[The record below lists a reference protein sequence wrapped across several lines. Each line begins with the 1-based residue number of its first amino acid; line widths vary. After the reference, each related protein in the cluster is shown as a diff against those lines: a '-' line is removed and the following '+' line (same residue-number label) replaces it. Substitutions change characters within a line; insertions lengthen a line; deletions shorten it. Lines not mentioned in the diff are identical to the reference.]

1 MVPALR
7 GAAAWGQAVLRLRAR
22 GRAST
27 DARVS
32 AREQSKANM
41 RQTIQNVGLLVI
53 VLSLSAVFLLEFGG
67 PQSRGCA
74 GDVGARYAA
83 KVYGETI
90 SLGEMKAAYVLANG
104 PRYST
109 ETARE
114 MKLKELV
121 LEGLIERDLLARE
134 AREVGFATSRED
146 VMVRLAEEGLLYVSA
161 PVGAP
166 SSIPSGALPV
176 SFEDKDGNF
185 DPENVRR
192 FIQNRL
198 GRTVEEFANSQ
209 MQETLAERMRET
221 VGASVAIAPEEVWDA
236 YVREKDK
243 AVIRYVRFDLAHFR
257 DQSAPSTSELDAW
270 VSGHQAQVD
279 AEYEKEKHRYT
290 GLEKQVRARHIL
302 IKVASEGDEATKEA
316 AKKAAKAKAE
326 AARARALKGE
336 DFAQLSKDLSEDT
349 GSARKGG
356 DLGYN
361 PRGRMVAP
369 FDDAQFALKPGD
381 ISEVVESRFG
391 YHVIKVEGVREGD
404 VPLAEAKREIAETLL
419 KDARAEQG
427 AKAAAEK
434 VLAEL
439 KGGLTLDALEARLK
453 AEKEAGGEAAAQA
466 PVVKDSRPFGRGDSP
481 IAGVDN
487 KDLVKTA
494 FELTTENSLPSAPV
508 KAGDS
513 WVVFKLASRDTAD
526 KAAFAGAEQERL
538 SDALLRRKRLE
549 ALESH
554 VRALRKRAEDEGAVR
569 INPEAVRYS
578 ASEETASL

>member
-1 MVPALR
+1 
-7 GAAAWGQAVLRLRAR
+7 
-22 GRAST
+22 
-27 DARVS
+27 
-32 AREQSKANM
+32 M
-41 RQTIQNVGLLVI
+41 RQSIQNVGLLVI
-53 VLSLSAVFLLEFGG
+53 VVVLCGVFLLQFGG
-67 PQSRGCA
+67 PQSRGCVRDA
-74 GDVGARYAA
+74 GARYAA
-83 KVYGETI
+83 RVYGDTI

-104 PRYST
+104 TRYST

-134 AREVGFATSRED
+134 AREVGFNITKDD
-146 VMVRLAEEGLLYVSA
+146 VMVRLAEEGSLYVSA

-166 SSIPSGALPV
+166 SSSMPSGAMPV

-209 MQETLAERMRET
+209 IQETLAQRMRET
-221 VGASVAIAPEEVWDA
+221 VAASVALAPNEVWDA
-236 YVREKDK
+236 YAREKDK
-243 AVIRYVRFDLAHFR
+243 ATLKYVRFDAANYR
-257 DQSAPSTSELDAW
+257 QQGPASAAQIDAW
-270 VSGHQAQVD
+270 LKDHQADVD

-302 IKVASEGDEATKEA
+302 FKVASDADAA
-316 AKKAAKAKAE
+316 AKQAAKNKAE

-336 DFAQLSKDLSEDT
+336 DFAKLASELSEDT
-349 GSARKGG
+349 GSAKEGG

-361 PRGRMVAP
+361 TRGKMVAP

-381 ISEVVESRFG
+381 VSEVVETRFG

-404 VPLAEAKREIAETLL
+404 VPVAEAKREIAE
-419 KDARAEQG
+419 KQFKAGNADAQ

-439 KGGLTLDALEARLK
+439 QGGVTMDALEARLK
-453 AEKEAGGEAAAQA
+453 AEKDAAGDKPQA
-466 PVVKDSRPFGRGDSP
+466 PLVKETRAFGRGDSP
-481 IAGVDN
+481 LVGLDN
-487 KDLVKTA
+487 TELVKTA
-494 FELTTENSLPSAPV
+494 FELSKESALPKAPI

-513 WVVFKLASRDTAD
+513 WVVIQLESRETPDR
-526 KAAFAGAEQERL
+526 AAFAGAEEARL

-549 ALESH
+549 VLESY
-554 VRALRKRAEDEGAVR
+554 VRELRKRADSEGAVS

>member
-1 MVPALR
+1 
-7 GAAAWGQAVLRLRAR
+7 
-22 GRAST
+22 
-27 DARVS
+27 
-32 AREQSKANM
+32 M
-41 RQTIQNVGLLVI
+41 RQTIRNVGLLVI
-53 VLSLSAVFLLEFGG
+53 VLALSAVFLLEFGG

-74 GDVGARYAA
+74 GDTSARYAA
-83 KVYGETI
+83 RVYGDTI

-104 PRYST
+104 TRYST

-134 AREVGFATSRED
+134 AREVGFNTTKDD
-146 VMVRLAEEGLLYVSA
+146 VMVRLAEEGFLYVSA

-166 SSIPSGALPV
+166 SSVPSGAMPV

-209 MQETLAERMRET
+209 IQETLAQRMRET
-221 VGASVAIAPEEVWDA
+221 VSASVAIAPGEAWDA

-243 AVIRYVRFDLAHFR
+243 ATLKYVRFDLAHFR
-257 DQSAPSTSELDAW
+257 EQGPATAAQIDAW
-270 VSGHQAQVD
+270 LKDHQADVD

-302 IKVASEGDEATKEA
+302 IKVAADADAATKQ
-316 AKKAAKAKAE
+316 AAKAKAE

-336 DFAQLSKDLSEDT
+336 DFAKLAKDLSEDT
-349 GSARKGG
+349 GSAKDGG

-361 PRGRMVAP
+361 TRGKMVAP
-369 FDDAQFALKPGD
+369 FDDAQFALKAGEL
-381 ISEVVESRFG
+381 SEVVETRFG

-404 VPLAEAKREIAETLL
+404 VPVADAKREIAEKQLKEGNADTL
-419 KDARAEQG
+419 

-434 VLAEL
+434 ALAEL
-439 KGGLTLDALEARLK
+439 AGGLTIDALETRLA
-453 AEKEAGGEAAAQA
+453 AEKAAGGDKPQA
-466 PVVKDSRPFGRGDSP
+466 PVVKETRPFGRGDSP
-481 IAGVDN
+481 LVGLDN
-487 KDLVKTA
+487 NELVKTA
-494 FELTTENSLPSAPV
+494 FELSTENSLPKAPV
-508 KAGDS
+508 KAGES

-526 KAAFAGAEQERL
+526 KAAFAGAEEARL
-538 SDALLRRKRLE
+538 TDALLRRKRMEVLE
-549 ALESH
+549 GY
-554 VRALRKRAEDEGAVR
+554 VRELRKRADSEGAVS

>member
-1 MVPALR
+1 
-7 GAAAWGQAVLRLRAR
+7 
-22 GRAST
+22 
-27 DARVS
+27 
-32 AREQSKANM
+32 M

-53 VLSLSAVFLLEFGG
+53 VLALSAVFLLEFGG

-74 GDVGARYAA
+74 AGHGARYAA
-83 KVYGETI
+83 KVYGDTI

-121 LEGLIERDLLARE
+121 LEGLIERNLLARE
-134 AREVGFATSRED
+134 AREVGFATDKDE
-146 VMVRLAEEGLLYVSA
+146 VMVRLAEEGFLYVSA
-161 PVGAP
+161 PIGAP

-209 MQETLAERMRET
+209 IQETLAQHMRET
-221 VGASVAIAPEEVWDA
+221 VGAAVAIAPAEVWDA

-243 AVIRYVRFDLAHFR
+243 ATLKYVRFDLDHFR
-257 DQSAPSTSELDAW
+257 DPNPPSAADVDGWLKE
-270 VSGHQAQVD
+270 HQPQVD

-302 IKVASEGDEATKEA
+302 FKAATDADAATKQ
-316 AKKAAKAKAE
+316 AAKAKAE
-326 AARARALKGE
+326 AARTRALKGE
-336 DFAQLSKDLSEDT
+336 DFAKLARDLSEDT
-349 GSARKGG
+349 GSAKEGG

-361 PRGRMVAP
+361 TRGKMVAP
-369 FDDAQFALKPGD
+369 FDDAQFALKPGE
-381 ISEVVESRFG
+381 ISNVVETRFG

-404 VPLAEAKREIAETLL
+404 VPVDEAKHEIAGKQLAEERA
-419 KDARAEQG
+419 DAA
-427 AKAAAEK
+427 AKAAADK
-434 VLAEL
+434 TLAEL
-439 KGGLTLDALEARLK
+439 AGGLSLDALEARLK
-453 AEKEAGGEAAAQA
+453 AAKDAAPASPQA
-466 PVVKDSRPFGRGDSP
+466 PVVKETRPFGRGDSP
-481 IAGVDN
+481 LVGLDN
-487 KDLVKTA
+487 SALVKAA
-494 FELTTENSLPSAPV
+494 FELSLEHPLPRAPI
-508 KAGDS
+508 KAGES
-513 WVVFKLASRDTAD
+513 WVVFALTARETAD
-526 KAAFAGAEQERL
+526 KDAFKGAEQERL

-549 ALESH
+549 VLENH
-554 VRALRKRAEDEGAVR
+554 VRELRKRADDEGAVR